1 MLVFLQKKSLPL
13 QKKICNDYNIFQIT
27 METTLTYPSPV
38 QERLSVRE
46 QLEQCGVEFDTT
58 GNPVWYSHEEVFDEL
73 DTKLIDHFGDTIR
86 EMLNESRAERGQ
98 SPFLS

>member
-1 MLVFLQKKSLPL
+1 
-13 QKKICNDYNIFQIT
+13 

-73 DTKLIDHFGDTIR
+73 ARKLVAHYGEDIR
-86 EMLNESRAERGQ
+86 NPLNESLVRHGLPA
-98 SPFLS
+98 L